1 MLARPLF
8 LDKKYTVV
16 GDAILNAAATL
27 STVVVGRPR
36 SVRVRNRLLSK
47 AFKRLNIALP
57 TRHDQHELAEMY
69 EGIVGFAYLKLGFTF
84 ESLSN
89 TLIYLLKGGCE
100 EEAYTEFIRQLLE
113 KIEKESAVVP

>member
-1 MLARPLF
+1 MLVRPVF

-16 GDAILNAAATL
+16 GDAVLNAAATL
-27 STVVVGRPR
+27 STVAAGRPK
-36 SVRVRNRLLSK
+36 SVRVSNRLLSA

-57 TRHDQHELAEMY
+57 ARHDQHELAEMY

-89 TLIYLLKGGCE
+89 TLISLLESGGE
-100 EEAYTEFIRQLLE
+100 EEAYSKFIRLLLE
-113 KIEKESAVVP
+113 KIEKEGVLVP